1 MITCRCPQCHTTFR
15 HEDAEAERIPVPTA
29 EEAKP

>member
-1 MITCRCPQCHTTFR
+1 MITCRCPQCKTAFR
-15 HEDAEAERIPVPTA
+15 HEDAEAVRVPVPKE